1 MIWILKGKTM
11 TKLAFENWI
20 SYFLG
25 KMSLRPSNVEA
36 RKIVTKPKMW
46 DGSYK
51 GFSWAVLVNMISN
64 LTGIGICVVSSTLN
78 CLFSSVSLVCVCV
91 CVCVCVYV
99 CMCVYALSRVWLCNP
114 IDYSPPGSSV
124 HGIFPARIL
133 SGLPLPPSGD
143 LPDPGI
149 EPESLALAGRFFTTQ
164 PNGKSVSFG

>member
-1 MIWILKGKTM
+1 M

-91 CVCVCVYV
+91 CVCVCMYV
-99 CMCVYALSRVWLCNP
+99 CVCMHSVVSDSATPLTIAHRVPLSMAFSRQEYWVGCHFLLQGTFLTQ
-114 IDYSPPGSSV
+114 GSNLNLLHWQADS
-124 HGIFPARIL
+124 
-133 SGLPLPPSGD
+133 LPLSQMG
-143 LPDPGI
+143 
-149 EPESLALAGRFFTTQ
+149 SL
-164 PNGKSVSFG
+164 